1 MATGC
6 ERKKLLG
13 MREKATECARR
24 KGKALSSHL
33 TTEGFAGDKGG
44 GKGSLPPPPPGLEGL
59 GVVERLPLTLA
70 NGHLLL
76 ANLKLQHYY

>member
-13 MREKATECARR
+13 MRDKSTECARR

-44 GKGSLPPPPPGLEGL
+44 KD
-59 GVVERLPLTLA
+59 
-70 NGHLLL
+70 
-76 ANLKLQHYY
+76 